1 MINQIRLLAM
11 LNIID
16 CDCQKCMWERAHDIG
31 DAIESGNAVFNA
43 DGDQVIALHATR
55 AGIDLMKSFPMVDD
69 ATA

>member
-1 MINQIRLLAM
+1 
-11 LNIID
+11 
-16 CDCQKCMWERAHDIG
+16 
-31 DAIESGNAVFNA
+31 VFNA